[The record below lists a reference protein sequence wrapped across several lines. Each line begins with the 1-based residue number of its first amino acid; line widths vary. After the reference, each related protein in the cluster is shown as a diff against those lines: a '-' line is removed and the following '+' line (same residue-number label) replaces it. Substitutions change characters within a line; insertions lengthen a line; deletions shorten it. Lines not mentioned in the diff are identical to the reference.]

1 MESDRQSRGLP
12 LEPVR
17 DYSIINNYDVL
28 ITDISDTDLSRLGS
42 ELGIMRLSQATSDI
56 LFPVTGV
63 VYGRNSRLF
72 VPLVVEKRSKR
83 INVLFL
89 YDTGS
94 PGTFLRHDTLQALG
108 FVESIP
114 DETDIIIQGERVTV
128 SPSRSHYENVDLL
141 GQDFVEKLGAVLT
154 VNYKMGT
161 LKIEKSP

>member
-1 MESDRQSRGLP
+1 
-12 LEPVR
+12 
-17 DYSIINNYDVL
+17 
-28 ITDISDTDLSRLGS
+28 
-42 ELGIMRLSQATSDI
+42 
-56 LFPVTGV
+56 
-63 VYGRNSRLF
+63 
-72 VPLVVEKRSKR
+72 
-83 INVLFL
+83 
-89 YDTGS
+89 
-94 PGTFLRHDTLQALG
+94 LQALG